1 MRHQQQYS
9 RSCALFTKPDDKLW
23 GRVSVRYGPFPK
35 ISWRKRKT
43 EKKETLRRVCLPMDG
58 WGCISLV
65 VGHFVFFL
73 KRSNK
78 LYMKYSHSWNRQ
90 LFHMPTMWPQITVP
104 LDIEIRDDWIEGP
117 RHRLG
122 FQGAVEQSLVPC
134 SLAMEWWAVPSSSAP
149 GFPEDRIH

>member
-1 MRHQQQYS
+1 
-9 RSCALFTKPDDKLW
+9 
-23 GRVSVRYGPFPK
+23 
-35 ISWRKRKT
+35 
-43 EKKETLRRVCLPMDG
+43 
-58 WGCISLV
+58 
-65 VGHFVFFL
+65 
-73 KRSNK
+73 
-78 LYMKYSHSWNRQ
+78 
-90 LFHMPTMWPQITVP
+90 MPTMWPQITVP